1 MRRFII
7 LATLFIFILVIVIP
21 TLIVNNFKIFAP
33 RIEVDSKEMKIT
45 VLFHETGEIKVMPL
59 EEYLVGVVA
68 AEMPAEFEMEA
79 LKAQAVAARTYTLK
93 KLDLKAK
100 KVDSSHPEAIVCT
113 DPNHCQ
119 AWMSE
124 EELKKRWGL
133 LKYVKYRKKIEEAV
147 TATKGQI
154 ITYEGR
160 LIDPV
165 YHSTCGGRTE
175 NSEEVWKYKIPYLR
189 SVECPYDEDSPRYKE
204 VKVFSM
210 QQLDSV
216 LGTDL
221 VAVPASTIRDKVASY
236 FRILQKTSTGRIKKL
251 YIGGKTILATELRFA
266 LGLRSTR
273 FSMSISEDKVK
284 FTTYGNGHG
293 VGMCQYGAN
302 GFAKHGKNYI
312 EILKHYYTGVEIKE
326 YK

>member
-113 DPNHCQ
+113 D
-119 AWMSE
+119 
-124 EELKKRWGL
+124 
-133 LKYVKYRKKIEEAV
+133 RK
-147 TATKGQI
+147 
-154 ITYEGR
+154 
-160 LIDPV
+160 
-165 YHSTCGGRTE
+165 
-175 NSEEVWKYKIPYLR
+175 
-189 SVECPYDEDSPRYKE
+189 SV
-204 VKVFSM
+204 V
-210 QQLDSV
+210 
-216 LGTDL
+216 
-221 VAVPASTIRDKVASY
+221 
-236 FRILQKTSTGRIKKL
+236 
-251 YIGGKTILATELRFA
+251 
-266 LGLRSTR
+266 
-273 FSMSISEDKVK
+273 
-284 FTTYGNGHG
+284 
-293 VGMCQYGAN
+293 
-302 GFAKHGKNYI
+302 
-312 EILKHYYTGVEIKE
+312 
-326 YK
+326 